1 MFYSPLR
8 YPGGKNRL
16 APLFA
21 ETCRLNRICGHY
33 IEPYCGGA
41 SVALSL
47 VIGGV
52 VERATINDMDRS
64 IYAFWYSVLNY
75 TDKLCSKIESTEITV
90 DEWRAQK
97 SVQKRKGRIDLL
109 SLGFSTLYLNRTSH
123 SGVLNG
129 GVIGGFDQKSDYK
142 LDCRFNR
149 ESTVEKIRTIA
160 MEKKRIR
167 VTNKDALQLLVKGTP
182 GERGDNVLFY
192 LDPPYFE
199 KGARLYMNHYNL
211 PQHQAV
217 ANAVRALDSN
227 WVVSYDNVAEIRNVY
242 SWVGSQQSITYT
254 LNHNV
259 RSPRAGNEVMY
270 FSESLKVKPD
280 HNLIGK

>member
-16 APLFA
+16 APMFA
-21 ETCRLNRICGHY
+21 ETCRLNGICGHY

-47 VIGGV
+47 IIGGV

-97 SVQKRKGRIDLL
+97 SLQKRKGRVNLFN
-109 SLGFSTLYLNRTSH
+109 LGFSTLFLNRTSH

-129 GVIGGFDQKSDYK
+129 GIIGGFDQRSEYK
-142 LDCRFNR
+142 IDCRFNR
-149 ESTVEKIRTIA
+149 EATIEKIRMIA
-160 MEKKRIR
+160 SEKRRIQVSNR
-167 VTNKDALQLLVKGTP
+167 DALQLIVRGNSS
-182 GERGDNVLFY
+182 ERTDNALFY

-211 PQHQAV
+211 HQHQEV
-217 ANAVRALDSN
+217 ANAVKSLDSN

-242 SWVGSQQSITYT
+242 SWVRNQQSITYS

-259 RSPRAGNEVMY
+259 RSPRIGNEVMY
-270 FSESLKVKPD
+270 FSESLKVRPD
-280 HNLIGK
+280 RLLIGR